1 MQSREKI
8 EQRRRFT
15 KAEKLHMLAKSNN
28 RCCHC
33 GEILDIHSMSVEH
46 AVPISHAGMNDER
59 NLVALCKTCNPVKD
73 DKVLTNAIPA
83 YYKYLNLEPLLKLLE
98 YVDEYCKTYGYFEWN
113 NFTQED
119 DTLITPKN
127 MPTAMQQIEYK
138 EDIKNTPK
146 LILHKV
152 RYCDLDDLVCFYTTK
167 LKGIPKKEIIQT
179 LHECYLIGAIYCIRT
194 PYNEIV
200 GAFSVC
206 ISVTGTSAFEISN
219 IAYSDKYYKAMEM
232 SLNWVL
238 NNIQDNVKS
247 KVYGICFL
255 STKADKY
262 SIIDFGNLI
271 CGKLEEI
278 TYRLPEKERSYG
290 TRVWLGYFSKSNS
303 RKCVSGKVLSVML
316 KSFEKELNTYR
327 KDRKEFLV
335 RMLSY
340 EKQKQFKFVL

>member
-1 MQSREKI
+1 MQSRTKV
-8 EQRRRFT
+8 EQRRTFT
-15 KAEKLHMLAKSNN
+15 KKEKLHMLAKSN
-28 RCCHC
+28 CKCSHC
-33 GEILDIHSMSVEH
+33 GTILDIYSMSVEH

-59 NLVALCKTCNPVKD
+59 NLVALCKNCNPVKAD
-73 DKVLTNAIPA
+73 TVLTNAVPA

-98 YVDEYCKTYGYFEWN
+98 YVEEYCRTYKYFEWN

-119 DTLITPKN
+119 DTLITPN
-127 MPTAMQQIEYK
+127 NLPTAMQQIEYK
-138 EDIKNTPK
+138 EDIKNMPK
-146 LILHKV
+146 LILHKA

-290 TRVWLGYFSKSNS
+290 TRVWLGYFSKSNF
-303 RKCVSGKVLSVML
+303 RKCVSGKVLSVMS